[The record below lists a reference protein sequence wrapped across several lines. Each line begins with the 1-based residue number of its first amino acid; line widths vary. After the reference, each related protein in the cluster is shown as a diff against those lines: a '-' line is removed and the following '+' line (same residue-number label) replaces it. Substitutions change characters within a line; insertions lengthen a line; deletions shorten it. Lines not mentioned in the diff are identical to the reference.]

1 MHILDTGCLLLP
13 PLALNFFHL
22 MSQKGLLVKDGR
34 ILELLGKNDT
44 LVFDKTG
51 TLTEN
56 QPHLGKILWQIRGK

>member
-1 MHILDTGCLLLP
+1 
-13 PLALNFFHL
+13 